1 MLLYKAMK
9 ILILGATGM
18 LGHTLLAKLS
28 KNHEVLGT
36 SRKTTNH
43 PQVRSGFVASAQEKH
58 LHAFQDLINEFK
70 PDFVINCI
78 GAIKQ
83 YDLPHTHFI
92 EINSLWPHL
101 VAKMCQTTKLIHFS
115 TDCVFTGKK
124 GGYSELDTP
133 DAQDSYGLSK
143 NLGELKDYKNALT
156 LRTSIIGH
164 EQNSQVSLL
173 EWFLSQQKECKGFTG
188 AIFSGFPTTEVA
200 EILDSYIFKSMQAGL
215 HSLYHFS
222 AEPISKYDLL
232 NLIKDTYEKDIEIHK
247 EDSVKI
253 DRSLNSDKL
262 RSEISFSPKPWPQM
276 IEEMYKQ
283 RRLT

>member
-1 MLLYKAMK
+1 MK

-28 KNHEVLGT
+28 KNHEVVGT
-36 SRKTTNH
+36 SRKTHTH
-43 PQVRSGFVASAQEKH
+43 PQIQSGLLASAQKQH
-58 LHAFQDLINEFK
+58 LKAFKDLIDDFK

-101 VAKMCQTTKLIHFS
+101 VAEMCQNTKLIHFS
-115 TDCVFTGKK
+115 TDCVFTGQK
-124 GGYSELDTP
+124 GNYTELDTP
-133 DAQDSYGLSK
+133 DAQDMYGLSK

-173 EWFLSQQKECKGFTG
+173 EWFLSQQKECKGFSR

-200 EILDSYIFKSMQAGL
+200 EILDSHIFQAMQKGL
-215 HSLYHFS
+215 NGLYHFS
-222 AEPISKYDLL
+222 AEPISKYELL
-232 NLIKDTYEKDIEIHK
+232 KLIKDIYQKNIEIHK
-247 EDSVKI
+247 EDNFKI

-262 RSEISFSPKPWPQM
+262 RSELSFSPKPWPQM
-276 IEEMYKQ
+276 IEEMFKQ
-283 RRLT
+283 RRLI